1 MNGEWI
7 KMARNSIINWKV
19 FWVLF
24 GASIVGAIAV
34 IPFQFTLQGIM
45 LSEVPLENIIVS
57 FIINCVL
64 FFILTFVGLFL
75 SKKIG
80 FGAPILER
88 LTEKK
93 EVKSYVKSIL
103 GISIGLG
110 ILAGILMLIADYLL
124 SHFGGIS
131 IDVTLPPA
139 WQGFLGAFYGGVNEE
154 LLMRLLLM
162 SLIIWIFFKIKKT
175 DDGKPTRVSIWVA
188 IIIAAIFFGI
198 GHLVITSE
206 LTAITPAII
215 ARAVLLNGIG
225 GIAFGWLYWRKG
237 LESAMISHFSA
248 DIILYVIFP
257 LLPL

>member
-1 MNGEWI
+1 M
-7 KMARNSIINWKV
+7 KKNSIINWRV
-19 FWVLF
+19 FWILF
-24 GASIVGAIAV
+24 GASIIGAIAV
-34 IPFQFTLQGIM
+34 IPFQFTLQGISF
-45 LSEVPLENIIVS
+45 SEVPLEGILFSIIV
-57 FIINCVL
+57 NCVL
-64 FFILTFVGLFL
+64 FFVITFVGLFL

-93 EVKSYVKSIL
+93 EVKTYIKSIL
-103 GISIGLG
+103 GISIGFG
-110 ILAGILMLIADYLL
+110 ILAGILMLIADNLL

-131 IDVTLPPA
+131 LDVSLPPV

-154 LLMRLLLM
+154 LLMRLFLM
-162 SLIIWIFFKIKKT
+162 SLLIWIFFKIKKT
-175 DDGKPTRVSIWVA
+175 DDGKPTRVSIWIA

-198 GHLVITSE
+198 GHLAATSE

-248 DIILYVIFP
+248 DIILYVIYP
-257 LLPL
+257 LIPL

>member
-1 MNGEWI
+1 MT
-7 KMARNSIINWKV
+7 KNSIINWRV
-19 FWVLF
+19 FLILF
-24 GASIVGAIAV
+24 GASIIGTIAV
-34 IPFQFTLQGIM
+34 MPFQLTLQGIVF
-45 LSEVPLENIIVS
+45 SEVPLEGIIVS
-57 FIINCVL
+57 IISSTIL
-64 FFILTFVGLFL
+64 FFVITFLGLFL

-93 EVKSYVKSIL
+93 EVTSYFKSIL

-110 ILAGILMLIADYLL
+110 ILAGIVMIIADYLL

-131 IDVTLPPA
+131 LDVNIPPV
-139 WQGFLGAFYGGVNEE
+139 WQGFLGSFYGGVNEE
-154 LLMRLLLM
+154 ILMRLLFM
-162 SLIIWIFFKIKKT
+162 SLLIWIFFKIKKT
-175 DDGKPTRVSIWVA
+175 DDGKPTLFSIWVA

-198 GHLVITSE
+198 GHLFITSE

-215 ARAVLLNGIG
+215 GRAILLNGIG
-225 GIAFGWLYWRKG
+225 GIIFGWLYWRKG

-257 LLPL
+257 LIPL